1 MVSFAESFCLIPKA
15 APFLGERV
23 TGLGSLGSGHE
34 LTTTVPG
41 TLGPGLLQTELMVP
55 GSQGGLQ

>member
-1 MVSFAESFCLIPKA
+1 MVSFAESFSLIPKA
-15 APFLGERV
+15 APFWGEQV
-23 TGLGSLGSGHE
+23 TGLGSPGSGRE

-41 TLGPGLLQTELMVP
+41 TLAPGLLQAELTLP